1 MKQMEHSYKGEEK
14 FLVNDLKT
22 IVSKARSKAFAA
34 VNYSLVERNWR
45 IGKRIV
51 EEEQNGEARA
61 EYGKHIIEVASAAL
75 TEEFGKGFSETNLI
89 NFKKFFLLFKELE
102 IHQTVSEEFRKQV
115 LHLLPWSHY
124 ERLIRV
130 EDKKAREWYAKEA
143 YEQGWSFRTLNRN
156 INTLYYERLLMSK
169 KKQPVV
175 NEMQDKTKAYQQDK
189 LEYIKSPVVLEF
201 LGLPEDTSL
210 AESKLETAIINNL
223 EKFLMEMGKGYALVA
238 RQQHI
243 RTEENDYYIDLV
255 FYNYLIKS
263 FILVDLKVNRITYQ
277 DVGQMDMYLQMY
289 DKMKKGPDD
298 NPTIGIILC
307 TETDSDVARYST
319 LAKNDQMFA
328 AKYKLYLPDK
338 EDLRREIERQKE
350 LYLMAHPEETGIS
363 VTNGYAQ
370 PDSCF
375 MFAYDLEQD
384 KLLWRSADQ
393 SYNSMN
399 FVVKGDVILCGYG
412 FTAEDDYLY
421 QINRNTGEILDRL
434 ELKKM
439 PDLLVEQD
447 GKLYVHTY
455 SYDYVID
462 F

>member
-1 MKQMEHSYKGEEK
+1 MKQLNKKYNDEDNM
-14 FLVNDLKT
+14 LVNDLRS

-45 IGKRIV
+45 IGQRIV
-51 EEEQNGEARA
+51 EQEQNGASRA
-61 EYGKHIIEVASAAL
+61 EYGKHVIEVASAAL
-75 TEEFGKGFSETNLI
+75 TKEFGKGFSETNI
-89 NFKKFFLLFKELE
+89 MNFKKFYLKFKELT
-102 IHQTVSEEFRKQV
+102 IPQTVSEEFKKQKQQT
-115 LHLLPWSHY
+115 LSDELSSHFQKGQTQSAQFELRLLPWSHY
-124 ERLIRV
+124 ERLIRI

-143 YEQGWSFRTLNRN
+143 FEQGWSFRTLNRN

-350 LYLMAHPEETGIS
+350 LYLMAHPEE
-363 VTNGYAQ
+363 N
-370 PDSCF
+370 
-375 MFAYDLEQD
+375 D
-384 KLLWRSADQ
+384 K
-393 SYNSMN
+393 
-399 FVVKGDVILCGYG
+399 
-412 FTAEDDYLY
+412 E
-421 QINRNTGEILDRL
+421 
-434 ELKKM
+434 
-439 PDLLVEQD
+439 
-447 GKLYVHTY
+447 
-455 SYDYVID
+455 
-462 F
+462 

>member
-1 MKQMEHSYKGEEK
+1 MKQPHKKYNDEDNM
-14 FLVNDLKT
+14 LVNDLRS

-45 IGKRIV
+45 IGQRIV
-51 EEEQNGEARA
+51 EQEQNGASRA
-61 EYGKHIIEVASAAL
+61 EYGKHVIEVASAAL
-75 TEEFGKGFSETNLI
+75 TEEFGKGFSYTNIANYKRFYLTFSDLQI
-89 NFKKFFLLFKELE
+89 L
-102 IHQTVSEEFRKQV
+102 QTVSEEFKKQKHQT
-115 LHLLPWSHY
+115 LSDESSLLPQKGQTPPAQFELRFLPWSHY

-143 YEQGWSFRTLNRN
+143 FNEGWSYRTLNRN

-350 LYLMAHPEETGIS
+350 LYLMAHPEE
-363 VTNGYAQ
+363 N
-370 PDSCF
+370 
-375 MFAYDLEQD
+375 D
-384 KLLWRSADQ
+384 K
-393 SYNSMN
+393 
-399 FVVKGDVILCGYG
+399 
-412 FTAEDDYLY
+412 E
-421 QINRNTGEILDRL
+421 
-434 ELKKM
+434 
-439 PDLLVEQD
+439 
-447 GKLYVHTY
+447 
-455 SYDYVID
+455 
-462 F
+462 

>member
-1 MKQMEHSYKGEEK
+1 MKEPGKKYNDEDNM
-14 FLVNDLKT
+14 LVNDLRS

-45 IGKRIV
+45 IGQRIV
-51 EEEQNGEARA
+51 EEEQNGASRA
-61 EYGKHIIEVASAAL
+61 EYGKHVIEVASAAL
-75 TEEFGKGFSETNLI
+75 TKEFGKGFSETNI
-89 NFKKFFLLFKELE
+89 MNFKKFYLKFKELT
-102 IHQTVSEEFRKQV
+102 IPQTLSEEFKKQKHQT
-115 LHLLPWSHY
+115 LSDESSLLPQKGQTQPAQFELRLLPWSHY

-130 EDKKAREWYAKEA
+130 EDKQAREWYAKEA
-143 YEQGWSFRTLNRN
+143 FNEGWSYRTLNRN
-156 INTLYYERLLMSK
+156 INTLYYERLLMST

-175 NEMQDKTKAYQQDK
+175 DEMQDKTKAYQQDK

-350 LYLMAHPEETGIS
+350 LYLMAHPEE
-363 VTNGYAQ
+363 N
-370 PDSCF
+370 
-375 MFAYDLEQD
+375 D
-384 KLLWRSADQ
+384 K
-393 SYNSMN
+393 
-399 FVVKGDVILCGYG
+399 
-412 FTAEDDYLY
+412 E
-421 QINRNTGEILDRL
+421 
-434 ELKKM
+434 
-439 PDLLVEQD
+439 
-447 GKLYVHTY
+447 
-455 SYDYVID
+455 
-462 F
+462 

>member
-1 MKQMEHSYKGEEK
+1 MKQPRKKYNDEDNM
-14 FLVNDLKT
+14 LVNDLRS

-45 IGKRIV
+45 IGQRIV
-51 EEEQNGEARA
+51 EQEQNGASRA
-61 EYGKHIIEVASAAL
+61 EYGKHVIEIASAAL
-75 TEEFGKGFSETNLI
+75 TEEFGKGFSETNI
-89 NFKKFFLLFKELE
+89 MNFKKFYLKFKELT
-102 IHQTVSEEFRKQV
+102 IPQTLSEEFKKQKHQT
-115 LHLLPWSHY
+115 LSDESSLLPQKGQTQSAQFELRLLPWSHY

-143 YEQGWSFRTLNRN
+143 FEQGWSFRTLNRN

-189 LEYIKSPVVLEF
+189 LEYIKSPVVMEF
-201 LGLPEDTSL
+201 LGLPSDSSL
-210 AESKLETAIINNL
+210 KESKLESAIIDNL

-307 TETDSDVARYST
+307 AETDSDVARYST
-319 LAKNDQMFA
+319 LAKYDQMFA

-338 EDLRREIERQKE
+338 EDLKREIERQKE
-350 LYLMAHPEETGIS
+350 LYLMAHPEE
-363 VTNGYAQ
+363 N
-370 PDSCF
+370 
-375 MFAYDLEQD
+375 D
-384 KLLWRSADQ
+384 K
-393 SYNSMN
+393 
-399 FVVKGDVILCGYG
+399 
-412 FTAEDDYLY
+412 E
-421 QINRNTGEILDRL
+421 
-434 ELKKM
+434 
-439 PDLLVEQD
+439 
-447 GKLYVHTY
+447 
-455 SYDYVID
+455 
-462 F
+462 

>member
-1 MKQMEHSYKGEEK
+1 MKEPGKKYNDEDNM
-14 FLVNDLKT
+14 LVNDLRS

-45 IGKRIV
+45 IGQRIV
-51 EEEQNGEARA
+51 EEEQNGASRA
-61 EYGKHIIEVASAAL
+61 EYGKHVIEVASAAL
-75 TEEFGKGFSETNLI
+75 TKEFGKGFSYTNIANYKRFYLTFSDLQI
-89 NFKKFFLLFKELE
+89 L
-102 IHQTVSEEFRKQV
+102 QTVSEEFKKQKHQT
-115 LHLLPWSHY
+115 LSDESSLLPQKGQTPPAQFELRFLPWSHY

-143 YEQGWSFRTLNRN
+143 FEQGWSYRTLNRN
-156 INTLYYERLLMSK
+156 INTLYYERLLMST

-175 NEMQDKTKAYQQDK
+175 DEMQDKTKAYQQDK

-350 LYLMAHPEETGIS
+350 LYLMAHPEE
-363 VTNGYAQ
+363 N
-370 PDSCF
+370 
-375 MFAYDLEQD
+375 D
-384 KLLWRSADQ
+384 K
-393 SYNSMN
+393 
-399 FVVKGDVILCGYG
+399 
-412 FTAEDDYLY
+412 E
-421 QINRNTGEILDRL
+421 
-434 ELKKM
+434 
-439 PDLLVEQD
+439 
-447 GKLYVHTY
+447 
-455 SYDYVID
+455 
-462 F
+462 

>member
-1 MKQMEHSYKGEEK
+1 MKQPRKKYNDEDNM
-14 FLVNDLKT
+14 LVNDLRS

-45 IGKRIV
+45 IGQRIV
-51 EEEQNGEARA
+51 EEEQNGASRA
-61 EYGKHIIEVASAAL
+61 EYGKHVIEVASAAL
-75 TEEFGKGFSETNLI
+75 TKEFGKGFSETNI
-89 NFKKFFLLFKELE
+89 MNFKKFYLKFKELT
-102 IHQTVSEEFRKQV
+102 IPQTLSEEFKKQKHQT
-115 LHLLPWSHY
+115 LSDESSLLPQKGQTQPAQFELRLLPWSHY

-143 YEQGWSFRTLNRN
+143 FNEGWSYRTLNRN
-156 INTLYYERLLMSK
+156 INTLYYERLLMST

-175 NEMQDKTKAYQQDK
+175 DEMQDKTKAYQQDK

-307 TETDSDVARYST
+307 AETDSDVARYST

-350 LYLMAHPEETGIS
+350 LYLMAHPEE
-363 VTNGYAQ
+363 N
-370 PDSCF
+370 
-375 MFAYDLEQD
+375 D
-384 KLLWRSADQ
+384 K
-393 SYNSMN
+393 
-399 FVVKGDVILCGYG
+399 
-412 FTAEDDYLY
+412 E
-421 QINRNTGEILDRL
+421 
-434 ELKKM
+434 
-439 PDLLVEQD
+439 
-447 GKLYVHTY
+447 
-455 SYDYVID
+455 
-462 F
+462 

>member
-102 IHQTVSEEFRKQV
+102 IHQTVSEEFKKQKQQT
-115 LHLLPWSHY
+115 LSDELSSHFQKGQTPPAQSELRLLPWSHY

-143 YEQGWSFRTLNRN
+143 FEQGWSFRTLNRN

-169 KKQPVV
+169 KKRPVV
-175 NEMQDKTKAYQQDK
+175 DEMQDNTKAYQQDK

-201 LGLPEDTSL
+201 LGLPEDISL

-307 TETDSDVARYST
+307 AETDSDVARYST

-350 LYLMAHPEETGIS
+350 LYLMAHPEE
-363 VTNGYAQ
+363 N
-370 PDSCF
+370 
-375 MFAYDLEQD
+375 D
-384 KLLWRSADQ
+384 K
-393 SYNSMN
+393 
-399 FVVKGDVILCGYG
+399 
-412 FTAEDDYLY
+412 E
-421 QINRNTGEILDRL
+421 
-434 ELKKM
+434 
-439 PDLLVEQD
+439 
-447 GKLYVHTY
+447 
-455 SYDYVID
+455 
-462 F
+462 

>member
-1 MKQMEHSYKGEEK
+1 MKQPGKKYNDEDNM
-14 FLVNDLKT
+14 LVNDLRS

-45 IGKRIV
+45 IGQRIV
-51 EEEQNGEARA
+51 EQEQNGASRA
-61 EYGKHIIEVASAAL
+61 EYGKHVIEVASAAL
-75 TEEFGKGFSETNLI
+75 TEEFGKGFSYTNIANYKRFYLTFNNLQI
-89 NFKKFFLLFKELE
+89 L
-102 IHQTVSEEFRKQV
+102 QTVSEEFNNPIQQTLPAKSSAPHKEDKAESAQSELR
-115 LHLLPWSHY
+115 LLPWSHY

-143 YEQGWSFRTLNRN
+143 FEQGWSFRTLNRN

-350 LYLMAHPEETGIS
+350 LYLMAHPEE
-363 VTNGYAQ
+363 NNK
-370 PDSCF
+370 
-375 MFAYDLEQD
+375 E
-384 KLLWRSADQ
+384 
-393 SYNSMN
+393 
-399 FVVKGDVILCGYG
+399 
-412 FTAEDDYLY
+412 
-421 QINRNTGEILDRL
+421 
-434 ELKKM
+434 
-439 PDLLVEQD
+439 
-447 GKLYVHTY
+447 
-455 SYDYVID
+455 
-462 F
+462 

>member
-1 MKQMEHSYKGEEK
+1 MKQLNKKYNDEDNM
-14 FLVNDLKT
+14 LVNDLRS

-45 IGKRIV
+45 IGQRIV
-51 EEEQNGEARA
+51 EQEQNGASRA
-61 EYGKHIIEVASAAL
+61 EYGKHVIEVASAAL
-75 TEEFGKGFSETNLI
+75 TEEFGKGFSETNI
-89 NFKKFFLLFKELE
+89 MNFKKFYLKFKELT
-102 IHQTVSEEFRKQV
+102 IPQTVSEEFKKQKQQTQSDESS
-115 LHLLPWSHY
+115 LLPPKGQTPPAQFELRLLPWSHY

-130 EDKKAREWYAKEA
+130 EDKKAREWYTKEA
-143 YEQGWSFRTLNRN
+143 FEQGWSFRTLNRN
-156 INTLYYERLLMSK
+156 INTLYYERLLMST

-175 NEMQDKTKAYQQDK
+175 DEMQDKTKAYQQDK

-350 LYLMAHPEETGIS
+350 LFLIAHPEE
-363 VTNGYAQ
+363 N
-370 PDSCF
+370 
-375 MFAYDLEQD
+375 E
-384 KLLWRSADQ
+384 K
-393 SYNSMN
+393 
-399 FVVKGDVILCGYG
+399 
-412 FTAEDDYLY
+412 E
-421 QINRNTGEILDRL
+421 
-434 ELKKM
+434 
-439 PDLLVEQD
+439 
-447 GKLYVHTY
+447 
-455 SYDYVID
+455 
-462 F
+462 

>member
-1 MKQMEHSYKGEEK
+1 MKEPEK
-14 FLVNDLKT
+14 KYDDEDNMLVNDLRS

-45 IGKRIV
+45 IGQRIV
-51 EEEQNGEARA
+51 EEEQNGASRA
-61 EYGKHIIEVASAAL
+61 EYGKHVIEVASAAL
-75 TEEFGKGFSETNLI
+75 TEEFGKGFSYTNIANYKRFYLTFSDLQI
-89 NFKKFFLLFKELE
+89 L
-102 IHQTVSEEFRKQV
+102 QTLSEEFKKQKHQT
-115 LHLLPWSHY
+115 LSDESSLLPPKGQTPPAQFELRLLPWSHY

-143 YEQGWSFRTLNRN
+143 FEQGWSFRTLNRN

-350 LYLMAHPEETGIS
+350 LYLMAHPEE
-363 VTNGYAQ
+363 N
-370 PDSCF
+370 
-375 MFAYDLEQD
+375 D
-384 KLLWRSADQ
+384 K
-393 SYNSMN
+393 
-399 FVVKGDVILCGYG
+399 
-412 FTAEDDYLY
+412 E
-421 QINRNTGEILDRL
+421 
-434 ELKKM
+434 
-439 PDLLVEQD
+439 
-447 GKLYVHTY
+447 
-455 SYDYVID
+455 
-462 F
+462 

>member
-102 IHQTVSEEFRKQV
+102 IHQTVSEEFKKQKQQT
-115 LHLLPWSHY
+115 LSDELSSHFQKGQTPPAQSELRLLPWSHY

-143 YEQGWSFRTLNRN
+143 FEQGWSFRTLNRN

-175 NEMQDKTKAYQQDK
+175 DEMQDKTKAYQQDK

-328 AKYKLYLPDK
+328 AKYKLYLPNE

-350 LYLMAHPEETGIS
+350 LYLMAHP
-363 VTNGYAQ
+363 
-370 PDSCF
+370 
-375 MFAYDLEQD
+375 D
-384 KLLWRSADQ
+384 K
-393 SYNSMN
+393 
-399 FVVKGDVILCGYG
+399 
-412 FTAEDDYLY
+412 
-421 QINRNTGEILDRL
+421 
-434 ELKKM
+434 
-439 PDLLVEQD
+439 
-447 GKLYVHTY
+447 
-455 SYDYVID
+455 
-462 F
+462 

>member
-1 MKQMEHSYKGEEK
+1 MKQPDKKYNDEDNM
-14 FLVNDLKT
+14 LVNDLRS

-45 IGKRIV
+45 IGQRIV
-51 EEEQNGEARA
+51 EEEQNGASRA
-61 EYGKHIIEVASAAL
+61 EYGKHVIEVASAAL
-75 TEEFGKGFSETNLI
+75 TEEFGKGFSYTNIANYKRFYLTFSDLQI
-89 NFKKFFLLFKELE
+89 L
-102 IHQTVSEEFRKQV
+102 QTLSEEFKKQKHQT
-115 LHLLPWSHY
+115 LSDESSLLPQKGQTPPAQSELRLLPWSHY

-143 YEQGWSFRTLNRN
+143 FNEGWSYRTLNRN
-156 INTLYYERLLMSK
+156 INTLYYERLLMST

-175 NEMQDKTKAYQQDK
+175 DEMQDKTKAYQQDK

-210 AESKLETAIINNL
+210 AESNLETAIINNL

-289 DKMKKGPDD
+289 DKIKKGPDD

-350 LYLMAHPEETGIS
+350 LYLMAHPE
-363 VTNGYAQ
+363 
-370 PDSCF
+370 
-375 MFAYDLEQD
+375 D
-384 KLLWRSADQ
+384 K
-393 SYNSMN
+393 
-399 FVVKGDVILCGYG
+399 
-412 FTAEDDYLY
+412 E
-421 QINRNTGEILDRL
+421 
-434 ELKKM
+434 
-439 PDLLVEQD
+439 
-447 GKLYVHTY
+447 
-455 SYDYVID
+455 
-462 F
+462 

>member
-1 MKQMEHSYKGEEK
+1 MKQLNKKYNDEDNM
-14 FLVNDLKT
+14 LVNDLRS

-45 IGKRIV
+45 IGQRIV
-51 EEEQNGEARA
+51 EQEQNGASRA
-61 EYGKHIIEVASAAL
+61 EYGKHVIEIASAAL
-75 TEEFGKGFSETNLI
+75 TKEFGKGFSETNI
-89 NFKKFFLLFKELE
+89 MNFKKFYLKFKELT
-102 IHQTVSEEFRKQV
+102 IPQTVSEEFKKQKQQT
-115 LHLLPWSHY
+115 LSDEFSLLPQKGQTQSAQFELRLLPWSHY

-130 EDKKAREWYAKEA
+130 EDKKAREWYAKKA
-143 YEQGWSFRTLNRN
+143 FEQGWSFRTLNRN

-350 LYLMAHPEETGIS
+350 LYLMAHP
-363 VTNGYAQ
+363 
-370 PDSCF
+370 
-375 MFAYDLEQD
+375 D
-384 KLLWRSADQ
+384 K
-393 SYNSMN
+393 
-399 FVVKGDVILCGYG
+399 
-412 FTAEDDYLY
+412 
-421 QINRNTGEILDRL
+421 
-434 ELKKM
+434 
-439 PDLLVEQD
+439 
-447 GKLYVHTY
+447 
-455 SYDYVID
+455 
-462 F
+462 

>member
-1 MKQMEHSYKGEEK
+1 MKEPGKKYNDEDNM
-14 FLVNDLKT
+14 LVNDLRS

-45 IGKRIV
+45 IGQRIV
-51 EEEQNGEARA
+51 EQEQNGASRA
-61 EYGKHIIEVASAAL
+61 EYGKHVIEVASAAL
-75 TEEFGKGFSETNLI
+75 TEEFGKGFSKTNI
-89 NFKKFFLLFKELE
+89 MNFKKFYLKFKELT
-102 IHQTVSEEFRKQV
+102 IPQTVSEEFKKQKHQT
-115 LHLLPWSHY
+115 LSDESSLLPQKGQTPPAQFELRFLPWSHY

-143 YEQGWSFRTLNRN
+143 FEQGWSFRTLNRN

-169 KKQPVV
+169 KKRPVV
-175 NEMQDKTKAYQQDK
+175 DEMQDKTKAYQQDK

-350 LYLMAHPEETGIS
+350 LYLMAHPEE
-363 VTNGYAQ
+363 N
-370 PDSCF
+370 
-375 MFAYDLEQD
+375 D
-384 KLLWRSADQ
+384 K
-393 SYNSMN
+393 
-399 FVVKGDVILCGYG
+399 
-412 FTAEDDYLY
+412 E
-421 QINRNTGEILDRL
+421 
-434 ELKKM
+434 
-439 PDLLVEQD
+439 
-447 GKLYVHTY
+447 
-455 SYDYVID
+455 
-462 F
+462 

>member
-1 MKQMEHSYKGEEK
+1 MKEPGKKYNDEDNM
-14 FLVNDLKT
+14 LVNDLHS

-45 IGKRIV
+45 IGQRIV
-51 EEEQNGEARA
+51 EQEQNGASRA
-61 EYGKHIIEVASAAL
+61 EYGKHVIEVASAAL
-75 TEEFGKGFSETNLI
+75 TEEFGKGFSYTNIANYKRFYLTFSDLQI
-89 NFKKFFLLFKELE
+89 L
-102 IHQTVSEEFRKQV
+102 QTLSEEFKKQKHQT
-115 LHLLPWSHY
+115 LSDESSLLPQKGQTPPAQFELRLLPWSHY

-143 YEQGWSFRTLNRN
+143 FNEGWSYRTLNRN

-169 KKQPVV
+169 KKRPVV
-175 NEMQDKTKAYQQDK
+175 DEMQDNTKAYQQDK

-350 LYLMAHPEETGIS
+350 LYLMAHPEE
-363 VTNGYAQ
+363 N
-370 PDSCF
+370 
-375 MFAYDLEQD
+375 D
-384 KLLWRSADQ
+384 K
-393 SYNSMN
+393 
-399 FVVKGDVILCGYG
+399 
-412 FTAEDDYLY
+412 E
-421 QINRNTGEILDRL
+421 
-434 ELKKM
+434 
-439 PDLLVEQD
+439 
-447 GKLYVHTY
+447 
-455 SYDYVID
+455 
-462 F
+462 

>member
-1 MKQMEHSYKGEEK
+1 MKQPRKKYNDEDNM
-14 FLVNDLKT
+14 LVNDLRS

-45 IGKRIV
+45 IGQRIV
-51 EEEQNGEARA
+51 EQEQNGASRA
-61 EYGKHIIEVASAAL
+61 EYGKHVIELASAAL
-75 TEEFGKGFSETNLI
+75 TEEFGKGFSETNI
-89 NFKKFFLLFKELE
+89 MNFKKFYLKFKELT
-102 IHQTVSEEFRKQV
+102 IPQTVSEEFKKQKQQT
-115 LHLLPWSHY
+115 LSDELSSHFQKGQTLPAQFELRLLPWSHY

-143 YEQGWSFRTLNRN
+143 FNEGWSYRTLNRN

-350 LYLMAHPEETGIS
+350 LYLMAHPEE
-363 VTNGYAQ
+363 N
-370 PDSCF
+370 
-375 MFAYDLEQD
+375 D
-384 KLLWRSADQ
+384 K
-393 SYNSMN
+393 
-399 FVVKGDVILCGYG
+399 
-412 FTAEDDYLY
+412 E
-421 QINRNTGEILDRL
+421 
-434 ELKKM
+434 
-439 PDLLVEQD
+439 
-447 GKLYVHTY
+447 
-455 SYDYVID
+455 
-462 F
+462 

>member
-1 MKQMEHSYKGEEK
+1 MKEPEK
-14 FLVNDLKT
+14 KYNDEDNMLVNDLRS

-45 IGKRIV
+45 IGQRIV
-51 EEEQNGEARA
+51 EEEQNGTSRA
-61 EYGKHIIEVASAAL
+61 EYGKHVIEVASAAL
-75 TEEFGKGFSETNLI
+75 TKEFGKGFSYTNIANYKRFYLTFSDLQI
-89 NFKKFFLLFKELE
+89 L
-102 IHQTVSEEFRKQV
+102 QTVSEEFKKQKHQT
-115 LHLLPWSHY
+115 LSDESSLLPQKGQTPPAQFELRLLPWSHY

-143 YEQGWSFRTLNRN
+143 FNEGWSYRTLNRN

-169 KKQPVV
+169 KKRPVV
-175 NEMQDKTKAYQQDK
+175 DEMQDKTKAYQQDK

-350 LYLMAHPEETGIS
+350 LYQMAHPEE
-363 VTNGYAQ
+363 N
-370 PDSCF
+370 
-375 MFAYDLEQD
+375 D
-384 KLLWRSADQ
+384 K
-393 SYNSMN
+393 
-399 FVVKGDVILCGYG
+399 
-412 FTAEDDYLY
+412 E
-421 QINRNTGEILDRL
+421 
-434 ELKKM
+434 
-439 PDLLVEQD
+439 
-447 GKLYVHTY
+447 
-455 SYDYVID
+455 
-462 F
+462 

>member
-1 MKQMEHSYKGEEK
+1 MKQLNKKYNDEDNM
-14 FLVNDLKT
+14 LVNDLRS

-45 IGKRIV
+45 IGQRIV
-51 EEEQNGEARA
+51 EQEQNGASRA
-61 EYGKHIIEVASAAL
+61 EYGKHVIEVASAAL
-75 TEEFGKGFSETNLI
+75 TEEFGKGFSYTNIANYKRFYLTFNNLQI
-89 NFKKFFLLFKELE
+89 L
-102 IHQTVSEEFRKQV
+102 QTVSEEFNNPIQQTLPAKSSA
-115 LHLLPWSHY
+115 LHKEDKAESTQSELRLLPWSHY

-143 YEQGWSFRTLNRN
+143 FEQGWSFRTLNRN

-169 KKQPVV
+169 KKRPVV
-175 NEMQDKTKAYQQDK
+175 DEMQDNTKAYQQDK

-350 LYLMAHPEETGIS
+350 LYLMAHPEE
-363 VTNGYAQ
+363 N
-370 PDSCF
+370 
-375 MFAYDLEQD
+375 D
-384 KLLWRSADQ
+384 K
-393 SYNSMN
+393 
-399 FVVKGDVILCGYG
+399 
-412 FTAEDDYLY
+412 E
-421 QINRNTGEILDRL
+421 
-434 ELKKM
+434 
-439 PDLLVEQD
+439 
-447 GKLYVHTY
+447 
-455 SYDYVID
+455 
-462 F
+462 

>member
-1 MKQMEHSYKGEEK
+1 MKQLNKKYNDEDNM
-14 FLVNDLKT
+14 LVNDLRS

-45 IGKRIV
+45 IGQRIV
-51 EEEQNGEARA
+51 EEEQNGASRA
-61 EYGKHIIEVASAAL
+61 EYGKHVIEVASAAL
-75 TEEFGKGFSETNLI
+75 TKEFGKGFSETNI
-89 NFKKFFLLFKELE
+89 MNFKKFYLKFKELT
-102 IHQTVSEEFRKQV
+102 IPQTLSEEFKKQKHQT
-115 LHLLPWSHY
+115 LSDEFSLLPQKGLTQSAQSELRLLPWSHY

-130 EDKKAREWYAKEA
+130 EDKQAREWYAKEA
-143 YEQGWSFRTLNRN
+143 FNEGWSYRTLNRN

-307 TETDSDVARYST
+307 AETDSDVARYST

-350 LYLMAHPEETGIS
+350 LYLMAHPEE
-363 VTNGYAQ
+363 N
-370 PDSCF
+370 
-375 MFAYDLEQD
+375 D
-384 KLLWRSADQ
+384 K
-393 SYNSMN
+393 
-399 FVVKGDVILCGYG
+399 
-412 FTAEDDYLY
+412 E
-421 QINRNTGEILDRL
+421 
-434 ELKKM
+434 
-439 PDLLVEQD
+439 
-447 GKLYVHTY
+447 
-455 SYDYVID
+455 
-462 F
+462 

>member
-1 MKQMEHSYKGEEK
+1 MKQLNKKYNDEDNM
-14 FLVNDLKT
+14 LVNDLRS

-45 IGKRIV
+45 IGQRIV
-51 EEEQNGEARA
+51 EEEQNGASRA
-61 EYGKHIIEVASAAL
+61 EYGKHVIEVASAAL
-75 TEEFGKGFSETNLI
+75 TKEFGKGFSETNI
-89 NFKKFFLLFKELE
+89 MNFKKFYLKFKELT
-102 IHQTVSEEFRKQV
+102 IPQTLSEEFKKQKHQT
-115 LHLLPWSHY
+115 LSDESSLLPQKGQTQPAQFELRLLPWSHY

-130 EDKKAREWYAKEA
+130 EDKKALEWYAKEA
-143 YEQGWSFRTLNRN
+143 FEQGWSYRTLNRN
-156 INTLYYERLLMSK
+156 INTLYYERLLMST

-175 NEMQDKTKAYQQDK
+175 DEMQDKTKAYQQDK

-350 LYLMAHPEETGIS
+350 LYLMTHPEE
-363 VTNGYAQ
+363 N
-370 PDSCF
+370 
-375 MFAYDLEQD
+375 
-384 KLLWRSADQ
+384 
-393 SYNSMN
+393 
-399 FVVKGDVILCGYG
+399 
-412 FTAEDDYLY
+412 
-421 QINRNTGEILDRL
+421 
-434 ELKKM
+434 KK
-439 PDLLVEQD
+439 E
-447 GKLYVHTY
+447 
-455 SYDYVID
+455 
-462 F
+462 

>member
-1 MKQMEHSYKGEEK
+1 MKQLNKKYNDEDNM
-14 FLVNDLKT
+14 LVNDLRS

-45 IGKRIV
+45 IGQRIV
-51 EEEQNGEARA
+51 EEEQNGASRA
-61 EYGKHIIEVASAAL
+61 EYGKHVIEVASAAL
-75 TEEFGKGFSETNLI
+75 TKEFGKGFSYTNIANYKRFYLTFNNLQI
-89 NFKKFFLLFKELE
+89 L
-102 IHQTVSEEFRKQV
+102 QTVSEEFNNPIQQTLPAKSSAPHKEDKAESAQSELR
-115 LHLLPWSHY
+115 LLPWSHY

-143 YEQGWSFRTLNRN
+143 FNEGWSYRTLNRN
-156 INTLYYERLLMSK
+156 INTLYYERLLMST

-175 NEMQDKTKAYQQDK
+175 DEMQDKTKAYQQDK

-289 DKMKKGPDD
+289 DKIKKGPDD

-350 LYLMAHPEETGIS
+350 LYLMAHPEE
-363 VTNGYAQ
+363 N
-370 PDSCF
+370 
-375 MFAYDLEQD
+375 E
-384 KLLWRSADQ
+384 K
-393 SYNSMN
+393 
-399 FVVKGDVILCGYG
+399 
-412 FTAEDDYLY
+412 E
-421 QINRNTGEILDRL
+421 
-434 ELKKM
+434 
-439 PDLLVEQD
+439 
-447 GKLYVHTY
+447 
-455 SYDYVID
+455 
-462 F
+462 

>member
-1 MKQMEHSYKGEEK
+1 MKQLNKKYNDEDNM
-14 FLVNDLKT
+14 LVNDLRS

-45 IGKRIV
+45 IGQRIV
-51 EEEQNGEARA
+51 EQEQNGASRA
-61 EYGKHIIEVASAAL
+61 EYGKHVIEVASAAL
-75 TEEFGKGFSETNLI
+75 TKEFGKGFSETNI
-89 NFKKFFLLFKELE
+89 MNFKKFYLKFKELT
-102 IHQTVSEEFRKQV
+102 IPQTLSEEFKKQKHQT
-115 LHLLPWSHY
+115 LSDESSLLPQKGQTQSTQSELRLLPWSHY

-143 YEQGWSFRTLNRN
+143 FNEGWSYRTLNRN

-175 NEMQDKTKAYQQDK
+175 DEMQDKTKAYQQDK

-350 LYLMAHPEETGIS
+350 LYLMAHPEE
-363 VTNGYAQ
+363 N
-370 PDSCF
+370 
-375 MFAYDLEQD
+375 D
-384 KLLWRSADQ
+384 K
-393 SYNSMN
+393 
-399 FVVKGDVILCGYG
+399 
-412 FTAEDDYLY
+412 E
-421 QINRNTGEILDRL
+421 
-434 ELKKM
+434 
-439 PDLLVEQD
+439 
-447 GKLYVHTY
+447 
-455 SYDYVID
+455 
-462 F
+462 

>member
-1 MKQMEHSYKGEEK
+1 MKQPRKKYNDEDNM
-14 FLVNDLKT
+14 LVNDLRS

-45 IGKRIV
+45 IGQRIV
-51 EEEQNGEARA
+51 EQEQNGASRA
-61 EYGKHIIEVASAAL
+61 EYGKHVIEIASAAL
-75 TEEFGKGFSETNLI
+75 TEEFGKGFSETNI
-89 NFKKFFLLFKELE
+89 MNFKKFYLKFKELT
-102 IHQTVSEEFRKQV
+102 IPQTLSEEFKKQKQQT
-115 LHLLPWSHY
+115 LSDESSLLLQKGQTQSAQFELRLLPWSHY

-143 YEQGWSFRTLNRN
+143 FNEGWSYRTLNRN
-156 INTLYYERLLMSK
+156 INTLYYERLLMSTK
-169 KKQPVV
+169 KEPVV

-277 DVGQMDMYLQMY
+277 DVGQMDMYLQIY

-350 LYLMAHPEETGIS
+350 LYLMAHPEE
-363 VTNGYAQ
+363 N
-370 PDSCF
+370 
-375 MFAYDLEQD
+375 D
-384 KLLWRSADQ
+384 K
-393 SYNSMN
+393 
-399 FVVKGDVILCGYG
+399 
-412 FTAEDDYLY
+412 E
-421 QINRNTGEILDRL
+421 
-434 ELKKM
+434 
-439 PDLLVEQD
+439 
-447 GKLYVHTY
+447 
-455 SYDYVID
+455 
-462 F
+462 

>member
-1 MKQMEHSYKGEEK
+1 MKQLNKKYNDEDNM
-14 FLVNDLKT
+14 LVNDLRS
-22 IVSKARSKAFAA
+22 IVSKVRSKAFAA

-45 IGKRIV
+45 IGQRIV
-51 EEEQNGEARA
+51 EQEQNGASRA
-61 EYGKHIIEVASAAL
+61 EYGKHVIEVASAAL
-75 TEEFGKGFSETNLI
+75 TEEFGKGFSETNI
-89 NFKKFFLLFKELE
+89 MNFKKFYLKFKELT
-102 IHQTVSEEFRKQV
+102 ISQTLSEEFKKQKQQTQSDESSLLPPKGQTPSAQFE

-130 EDKKAREWYAKEA
+130 EDKKAREWYTKEA
-143 YEQGWSFRTLNRN
+143 FEQGWSFRTLNRN
-156 INTLYYERLLMSK
+156 INTLYYERLLMST

-175 NEMQDKTKAYQQDK
+175 DEMQDKTKAYQQDK

-263 FILVDLKVNRITYQ
+263 FILVDLKINRITYQ

-350 LYLMAHPEETGIS
+350 LYLMAHPEE
-363 VTNGYAQ
+363 N
-370 PDSCF
+370 
-375 MFAYDLEQD
+375 E
-384 KLLWRSADQ
+384 K
-393 SYNSMN
+393 
-399 FVVKGDVILCGYG
+399 
-412 FTAEDDYLY
+412 E
-421 QINRNTGEILDRL
+421 
-434 ELKKM
+434 
-439 PDLLVEQD
+439 
-447 GKLYVHTY
+447 
-455 SYDYVID
+455 
-462 F
+462 

>member
-75 TEEFGKGFSETNLI
+75 TEEFGKGFSETNI
-89 NFKKFFLLFKELE
+89 RTFRKFFLIFRNLE
-102 IHQTVSEEFRKQV
+102 IQQTVSAESNLPKQQT
-115 LHLLPWSHY
+115 LSDNLSSHFQKGQTPPAQFKLRLLPWSHY
-124 ERLIRV
+124 ERLIRI
-130 EDKKAREWYAKEA
+130 EDKRARDWYAKEA
-143 YEQGWSFRTLNRN
+143 FKQGWSYRTLSRN

-169 KKQPVV
+169 DKAPVEKEMKEKT
-175 NEMQDKTKAYQQDK
+175 NEFQQDK
-189 LEYIKSPVVLEF
+189 LEYIKSPVVMEF
-201 LGLPEDTSL
+201 LGLPSDSSL
-210 AESKLETAIINNL
+210 KESKLESAIIDNL

-350 LYLMAHPEETGIS
+350 LYLMAHPEE
-363 VTNGYAQ
+363 N
-370 PDSCF
+370 
-375 MFAYDLEQD
+375 D
-384 KLLWRSADQ
+384 K
-393 SYNSMN
+393 
-399 FVVKGDVILCGYG
+399 
-412 FTAEDDYLY
+412 E
-421 QINRNTGEILDRL
+421 
-434 ELKKM
+434 
-439 PDLLVEQD
+439 
-447 GKLYVHTY
+447 
-455 SYDYVID
+455 
-462 F
+462 

>member
-1 MKQMEHSYKGEEK
+1 MKEPGKKYNDEENM
-14 FLVNDLKT
+14 LVNDLRS

-45 IGKRIV
+45 IGQRIV
-51 EEEQNGEARA
+51 EEEQNGASRA
-61 EYGKHIIEVASAAL
+61 EYGKHVIEVASAAL
-75 TEEFGKGFSETNLI
+75 TKEFGKGFSETNI
-89 NFKKFFLLFKELE
+89 MNFKKFYLKFKELT
-102 IHQTVSEEFRKQV
+102 IPQTMSEEFKKQKHQT
-115 LHLLPWSHY
+115 LSDESSLLPQKGQTQPAQFELRLLPWSHY

-143 YEQGWSFRTLNRN
+143 FNEGWSYRTLNRN
-156 INTLYYERLLMSK
+156 INTLYYERLLMST

-175 NEMQDKTKAYQQDK
+175 DEMQDKTKAYQQDK

-350 LYLMAHPEETGIS
+350 LYLMAHPEE
-363 VTNGYAQ
+363 N
-370 PDSCF
+370 
-375 MFAYDLEQD
+375 D
-384 KLLWRSADQ
+384 K
-393 SYNSMN
+393 
-399 FVVKGDVILCGYG
+399 
-412 FTAEDDYLY
+412 E
-421 QINRNTGEILDRL
+421 
-434 ELKKM
+434 
-439 PDLLVEQD
+439 
-447 GKLYVHTY
+447 
-455 SYDYVID
+455 
-462 F
+462 

>member
-1 MKQMEHSYKGEEK
+1 MKEPGKKYNDEDNM
-14 FLVNDLKT
+14 LVNDLRS

-45 IGKRIV
+45 IGQRIV
-51 EEEQNGEARA
+51 EQNGASRA
-61 EYGKHIIEVASAAL
+61 EYGKHVIEIASAAL
-75 TEEFGKGFSETNLI
+75 TEEFGKGFSYTNIANYKRFYLTFNNLQI
-89 NFKKFFLLFKELE
+89 L
-102 IHQTVSEEFRKQV
+102 QTVSEEFNNPIQQTLPAKSSAPHKEDKAESTQSELR
-115 LHLLPWSHY
+115 LLPWSHY

-143 YEQGWSFRTLNRN
+143 FEQGWSFRTLNRN

-175 NEMQDKTKAYQQDK
+175 DEMQDKTKAYQQDK

-201 LGLPEDTSL
+201 IGLPEDTSL

-289 DKMKKGPDD
+289 DKKKKGPDD

-350 LYLMAHPEETGIS
+350 LYLMAHPEE
-363 VTNGYAQ
+363 N
-370 PDSCF
+370 
-375 MFAYDLEQD
+375 D
-384 KLLWRSADQ
+384 K
-393 SYNSMN
+393 
-399 FVVKGDVILCGYG
+399 
-412 FTAEDDYLY
+412 E
-421 QINRNTGEILDRL
+421 
-434 ELKKM
+434 
-439 PDLLVEQD
+439 
-447 GKLYVHTY
+447 
-455 SYDYVID
+455 
-462 F
+462 

>member
-1 MKQMEHSYKGEEK
+1 MKQPGKKYNDEDNM
-14 FLVNDLKT
+14 LVNDLRS

-45 IGKRIV
+45 IGQRIV
-51 EEEQNGEARA
+51 EQEQNGASRA
-61 EYGKHIIEVASAAL
+61 EYGKHVIEVASVAL
-75 TEEFGKGFSETNLI
+75 TEEFGKGFSYTNIANYKRFYLTFNDLQI
-89 NFKKFFLLFKELE
+89 L
-102 IHQTVSEEFRKQV
+102 QTVSEEFNNPIQQTLPAKSSAPYKEDKAASAQSELR
-115 LHLLPWSHY
+115 LLPWSHY

-143 YEQGWSFRTLNRN
+143 FEQGWSFRTLNRN
-156 INTLYYERLLMSK
+156 INTLYYERLLMST

-175 NEMQDKTKAYQQDK
+175 KEMQDKTKDYQQDK

-350 LYLMAHPEETGIS
+350 LYLMAHPEE
-363 VTNGYAQ
+363 N
-370 PDSCF
+370 
-375 MFAYDLEQD
+375 E
-384 KLLWRSADQ
+384 K
-393 SYNSMN
+393 
-399 FVVKGDVILCGYG
+399 
-412 FTAEDDYLY
+412 E
-421 QINRNTGEILDRL
+421 
-434 ELKKM
+434 
-439 PDLLVEQD
+439 
-447 GKLYVHTY
+447 
-455 SYDYVID
+455 
-462 F
+462 

>member
-1 MKQMEHSYKGEEK
+1 MKEPGKKYNDEDNM
-14 FLVNDLKT
+14 LVNDLRS

-45 IGKRIV
+45 IGQRIV
-51 EEEQNGEARA
+51 EQEQNGASRA
-61 EYGKHIIEVASAAL
+61 EYGKHVIEVASAAL
-75 TEEFGKGFSETNLI
+75 TEEFGKGFSETNI
-89 NFKKFFLLFKELE
+89 RTFRKFFLIFNDLE
-102 IHQTVSEEFRKQV
+102 IQQTLSAESNLPKHQTLSDESSLLPQKGQTQSAQFELR
-115 LHLLPWSHY
+115 LLPWSHY

-130 EDKKAREWYAKEA
+130 EDKQAREWYAKEA
-143 YEQGWSFRTLNRN
+143 FNEGWSYRTLNRN

-277 DVGQMDMYLQMY
+277 DIGQMDMYLQMY

-307 TETDSDVARYST
+307 AETDSDVARYST

-350 LYLMAHPEETGIS
+350 LYLMAHPEE
-363 VTNGYAQ
+363 N
-370 PDSCF
+370 
-375 MFAYDLEQD
+375 D
-384 KLLWRSADQ
+384 K
-393 SYNSMN
+393 
-399 FVVKGDVILCGYG
+399 
-412 FTAEDDYLY
+412 E
-421 QINRNTGEILDRL
+421 
-434 ELKKM
+434 
-439 PDLLVEQD
+439 
-447 GKLYVHTY
+447 
-455 SYDYVID
+455 
-462 F
+462 

>member
-1 MKQMEHSYKGEEK
+1 MKQLNKKYNDEDNM
-14 FLVNDLKT
+14 LVNDLRS

-45 IGKRIV
+45 IGQRIV
-51 EEEQNGEARA
+51 EQEQNGASRA
-61 EYGKHIIEVASAAL
+61 EYGKHVIEVASAAL
-75 TEEFGKGFSETNLI
+75 TEEFGKGFSETNI
-89 NFKKFFLLFKELE
+89 MNFKKFYLKFKELT
-102 IHQTVSEEFRKQV
+102 IPQTLSEEFKKQKHQTLSDESSLLPQKGQTQPAQFE

-130 EDKKAREWYAKEA
+130 EDKKAREWYTKEA
-143 YEQGWSFRTLNRN
+143 FEQGWSFRTLNRN
-156 INTLYYERLLMSK
+156 INTLYYERLLMST

-175 NEMQDKTKAYQQDK
+175 DEMQDKTKAYQQDK

-350 LYLMAHPEETGIS
+350 LYLMAHPEE
-363 VTNGYAQ
+363 N
-370 PDSCF
+370 
-375 MFAYDLEQD
+375 E
-384 KLLWRSADQ
+384 K
-393 SYNSMN
+393 
-399 FVVKGDVILCGYG
+399 
-412 FTAEDDYLY
+412 E
-421 QINRNTGEILDRL
+421 
-434 ELKKM
+434 
-439 PDLLVEQD
+439 
-447 GKLYVHTY
+447 
-455 SYDYVID
+455 
-462 F
+462 

>member
-1 MKQMEHSYKGEEK
+1 MKEPGKKYNDEDNM
-14 FLVNDLKT
+14 LVNDLRS

-34 VNYSLVERNWR
+34 VNYSLVERNRR
-45 IGKRIV
+45 IGQRIV
-51 EEEQNGEARA
+51 EEEQNGASRA
-61 EYGKHIIEVASAAL
+61 EYGKHVIEVASAAL
-75 TEEFGKGFSETNLI
+75 TKEFGKGFSETNI
-89 NFKKFFLLFKELE
+89 MNFKKFYLKFKELT
-102 IHQTVSEEFRKQV
+102 IPQTLSEEFKKQKHQT
-115 LHLLPWSHY
+115 LSDESSLLPQKGQTQPAQFELRLLPWSHY

-130 EDKKAREWYAKEA
+130 EDKQAREWYAKEA
-143 YEQGWSFRTLNRN
+143 FNEGWSYRTLNRN
-156 INTLYYERLLMSK
+156 INTLYYERLLMST

-175 NEMQDKTKAYQQDK
+175 DEMQDKTKAYQPDK

-350 LYLMAHPEETGIS
+350 LYLMAHPEE
-363 VTNGYAQ
+363 N
-370 PDSCF
+370 
-375 MFAYDLEQD
+375 D
-384 KLLWRSADQ
+384 K
-393 SYNSMN
+393 
-399 FVVKGDVILCGYG
+399 
-412 FTAEDDYLY
+412 E
-421 QINRNTGEILDRL
+421 
-434 ELKKM
+434 
-439 PDLLVEQD
+439 
-447 GKLYVHTY
+447 
-455 SYDYVID
+455 
-462 F
+462 

>member
-1 MKQMEHSYKGEEK
+1 MKEPEK
-14 FLVNDLKT
+14 KYNDEDNMLVNDLRS

-45 IGKRIV
+45 IGQRIV
-51 EEEQNGEARA
+51 EQEQNGASRA
-61 EYGKHIIEVASAAL
+61 EYGKHVIEVASAAL
-75 TEEFGKGFSETNLI
+75 TEEFGKGFSETNI
-89 NFKKFFLLFKELE
+89 MNFKKFYLKFKELT
-102 IHQTVSEEFRKQV
+102 IPQTVSEEFKKQKQQT
-115 LHLLPWSHY
+115 LSDELSSHFQKGQTPPAQFELRLLPWSHY

-143 YEQGWSFRTLNRN
+143 FEQGWSFRTLNRN

-277 DVGQMDMYLQMY
+277 DVGQMDMYIRMY
-289 DKMKKGPDD
+289 DELKRSEGD
-298 NPTIGIILC
+298 NPTIGIVLC
-307 TETDSDVARYST
+307 SDTDDDIARYSVMHGNEQ
-319 LAKNDQMFA
+319 LFA
-328 AKYKLYLPDK
+328 SKYKLYLPTK
-338 EDLRREIERQKE
+338 EELKAEIETQKAMF
-350 LYLMAHPEETGIS
+350 YLQQQDNEEKET
-363 VTNGYAQ
+363 
-370 PDSCF
+370 
-375 MFAYDLEQD
+375 E
-384 KLLWRSADQ
+384 
-393 SYNSMN
+393 
-399 FVVKGDVILCGYG
+399 
-412 FTAEDDYLY
+412 
-421 QINRNTGEILDRL
+421 
-434 ELKKM
+434 
-439 PDLLVEQD
+439 
-447 GKLYVHTY
+447 
-455 SYDYVID
+455 
-462 F
+462 

>member
-1 MKQMEHSYKGEEK
+1 MKQPGKKYNDEDNM
-14 FLVNDLKT
+14 LVNDLRS

-45 IGKRIV
+45 IGQRIV
-51 EEEQNGEARA
+51 EQEQNGASRA
-61 EYGKHIIEVASAAL
+61 EYGKHVIEVASAAL
-75 TEEFGKGFSETNLI
+75 TKEFGKGFSETNI
-89 NFKKFFLLFKELE
+89 MNFKKFYLKFKELT
-102 IHQTVSEEFRKQV
+102 IPQTVSEEFKKQKHQT
-115 LHLLPWSHY
+115 LSDEFSLLPQKGQTQSAQFELRLLPWSHY

-143 YEQGWSFRTLNRN
+143 FEQGWSFRTLNRN

-175 NEMQDKTKAYQQDK
+175 DEMQDKTKAYQQDK

-350 LYLMAHPEETGIS
+350 LYLMALPEE
-363 VTNGYAQ
+363 N
-370 PDSCF
+370 
-375 MFAYDLEQD
+375 D
-384 KLLWRSADQ
+384 K
-393 SYNSMN
+393 
-399 FVVKGDVILCGYG
+399 
-412 FTAEDDYLY
+412 E
-421 QINRNTGEILDRL
+421 
-434 ELKKM
+434 
-439 PDLLVEQD
+439 
-447 GKLYVHTY
+447 
-455 SYDYVID
+455 
-462 F
+462 

>member
-1 MKQMEHSYKGEEK
+1 MKEPEK
-14 FLVNDLKT
+14 KYDDEDNMLVNDLRS

-45 IGKRIV
+45 IGQRIV
-51 EEEQNGEARA
+51 EQEQNGASRA
-61 EYGKHIIEVASAAL
+61 EYGKHVIEVASAAL
-75 TEEFGKGFSETNLI
+75 TKEFGKGFSETNI
-89 NFKKFFLLFKELE
+89 MNFKKFYLKFKGLA
-102 IHQTVSEEFRKQV
+102 IPQTLSEEFNNPIQQTLPAKSSAPYKEDKTPSAQFELR
-115 LHLLPWSHY
+115 LLPWSHY

-143 YEQGWSFRTLNRN
+143 FNEGWSYRTLNRN
-156 INTLYYERLLMSK
+156 INTLYYERLLMST

-175 NEMQDKTKAYQQDK
+175 DEMQDKTKAYQQDK

-289 DKMKKGPDD
+289 DKIKKGPDD

-350 LYLMAHPEETGIS
+350 LYLMAHPEE
-363 VTNGYAQ
+363 N
-370 PDSCF
+370 
-375 MFAYDLEQD
+375 
-384 KLLWRSADQ
+384 
-393 SYNSMN
+393 
-399 FVVKGDVILCGYG
+399 
-412 FTAEDDYLY
+412 
-421 QINRNTGEILDRL
+421 
-434 ELKKM
+434 KK
-439 PDLLVEQD
+439 E
-447 GKLYVHTY
+447 
-455 SYDYVID
+455 
-462 F
+462 

>member
-1 MKQMEHSYKGEEK
+1 MKEPGKKYNDEDNM
-14 FLVNDLKT
+14 LVNDLRS

-45 IGKRIV
+45 IGQRIV
-51 EEEQNGEARA
+51 EQEQNGASRA
-61 EYGKHIIEVASAAL
+61 EYGKHVIEIVSAAL
-75 TEEFGKGFSETNLI
+75 TEEFGKGFSETNI
-89 NFKKFFLLFKELE
+89 MNFKKFYLKFKELT
-102 IHQTVSEEFRKQV
+102 IPQTLSEEFKKQKHQT
-115 LHLLPWSHY
+115 LSDESSLLPQKGQTQPAQFELRLLPWSHY

-143 YEQGWSFRTLNRN
+143 FNEGWSYRTLNRN
-156 INTLYYERLLMSK
+156 INTLYYERLLMST

-175 NEMQDKTKAYQQDK
+175 DEMQDKTKAYQQDK

-210 AESKLETAIINNL
+210 AESKLEIAIINNL

-289 DKMKKGPDD
+289 DKMKKEPDD

-350 LYLMAHPEETGIS
+350 LYLMAHPEES
-363 VTNGYAQ
+363 
-370 PDSCF
+370 
-375 MFAYDLEQD
+375 D
-384 KLLWRSADQ
+384 K
-393 SYNSMN
+393 
-399 FVVKGDVILCGYG
+399 
-412 FTAEDDYLY
+412 E
-421 QINRNTGEILDRL
+421 
-434 ELKKM
+434 
-439 PDLLVEQD
+439 
-447 GKLYVHTY
+447 
-455 SYDYVID
+455 
-462 F
+462 